1 MKKIAIKFVAILVC
15 ILPLAAAGKAQSSKN
30 TQFEIPFEFIVKD
43 KVFPAG
49 TYSIE
54 RLNPDNPSL
63 LIMKNTDGKQKIVFL
78 AQSFNKEQTNNARL
92 TFKFF
97 GNSYFLGSVW
107 INKNHNGQLA
117 LLPSPRDK
125 KPDAQKDLAIDAN

>member
-15 ILPLAAAGKAQSSKN
+15 ILPLAATSKAQSSKDA
-30 TQFEIPFEFIVKD
+30 QFEIPFEFIVKD

-54 RLNPDNPSL
+54 RLNPGNPSL
-63 LIMKNTDGKQKIVFL
+63 LIMKNTHGKDKIVFL
-78 AQSFNKEQTNNARL
+78 TQSFNKEQTNNARL

-97 GNSYFLGSVW
+97 GNNYFLGSVW
-107 INKNHNGQLA
+107 INNNHNGQLA

-125 KPDAQKDLAIDAN
+125 KPNAQKDIVIDAN